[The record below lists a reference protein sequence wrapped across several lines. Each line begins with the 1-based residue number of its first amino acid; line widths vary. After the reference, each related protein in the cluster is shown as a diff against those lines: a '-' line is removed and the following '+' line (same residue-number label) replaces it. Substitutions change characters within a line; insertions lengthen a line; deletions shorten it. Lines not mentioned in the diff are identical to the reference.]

1 MELDGM
7 SRREVIEKELKALSV
22 EGRQFEKETLAG
34 SWFDSPIQIETLKAI
49 SAGHQRLNSASGDAV
64 SEDGQESTAT
74 LILHPEAPLPI
85 SVLLGRRSVAQKMD
99 REGLLKLCDRLRLF
113 FGCERRG
120 ALGLARN
127 L

>member
-49 SAGHQRLNSASGDAV
+49 GSG
-64 SEDGQESTAT
+64 
-74 LILHPEAPLPI
+74 
-85 SVLLGRRSVAQKMD
+85 
-99 REGLLKLCDRLRLF
+99 
-113 FGCERRG
+113 
-120 ALGLARN
+120 
-127 L
+127 